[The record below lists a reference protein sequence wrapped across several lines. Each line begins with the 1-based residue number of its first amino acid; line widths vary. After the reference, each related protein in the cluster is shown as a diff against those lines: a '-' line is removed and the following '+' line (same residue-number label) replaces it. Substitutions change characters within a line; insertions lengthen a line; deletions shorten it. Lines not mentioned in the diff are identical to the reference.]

1 MQVRAAIRR
10 LFAREQL
17 RDCRGRPLRDVERRD
32 NAHAVARV
40 AARAVE
46 AVRRHLHGVV
56 RQIRAVRPVVDDL
69 RYALAVAA
77 LADDD
82 ARSRAEDTAGKD
94 LRRARAAPVHQNDH
108 RLVRQVRARIA
119 LGDGI
124 TVAVDKIGKLSL
136 ARKGAERR
144 HRRGGKA
151 ASVAAQIH
159 DPRMHRAVIFAHAV
173 LKIRSRLRAEA
184 AAVDIADAAF
194 RADACIRLHDE
205 RARHGEV
212 LFAAVR
218 AQDRHAHLCARL
230 AEQLFACLGRS
241 RHAALSIDGN
251 DHVAR
256 EQSRFLRAA
265 ALERRHD
272 LDARFA
278 VSDLRADA
286 DEALL
291 ALNACEEGLVFLAR
305 HVVGI
310 VIRVGKELVE
320 RFGLLRRI
328 RELVNVAAL
337 QDLARFLHAQRL
349 RARCKKQR
357 RSAGKR
363 AETQTFM
370 FHGVSPLFLSV
381 PSLYRGGRKK
391 QMKIPASPALQG
403 AAK

>member
-1 MQVRAAIRR
+1 MRTKNELYQEA
-10 LFAREQL
+10 L
-17 RDCRGRPLRDVERRD
+17 RT
-32 NAHAVARV
+32 V
-40 AARAVE
+40 AAR
-46 AVRRHLHGVV
+46 
-56 RQIRAVRPVVDDL
+56 RQMARA
-69 RYALAVAA
+69 
-77 LADDD
+77 
-82 ARSRAEDTAGKD
+82 RAEDTAGKD

-173 LKIRSRLRAEA
+173 LKICSRLRAEA
-184 AAVDIADAAF
+184 AAVDIANAAL

-205 RARHGEV
+205 RARHGDV

-218 AQDRHAHLCARL
+218 AQDRHAHLRARL
-230 AEQLFACLGRS
+230 AEQLFARLGRS
-241 RHAALSIDGN
+241 RHAALSVDGN

-265 ALERRHD
+265 AFERRHD

-286 DEALL
+286 GKALL
-291 ALNACEEGLVFLAR
+291 ALNAREEGLVFLSR
-305 HVVGI
+305 HVVGV

-320 RFGLLRRI
+320 RACVPCRARQAI
-328 RELVNVAAL
+328 NIAAL
-337 QDLARFLHAQRL
+337 QNFARFLNAQRL
-349 RARCKKQR
+349 RACCKEQR

-363 AETQTFM
+363 AEAQTFL
-370 FHGVSPLFLSV
+370 FHAVSPFFSV
-381 PSLYRGGRKK
+381 CLHY
-391 QMKIPASPALQG
+391 IAAG
-403 AAK
+403 AKSK